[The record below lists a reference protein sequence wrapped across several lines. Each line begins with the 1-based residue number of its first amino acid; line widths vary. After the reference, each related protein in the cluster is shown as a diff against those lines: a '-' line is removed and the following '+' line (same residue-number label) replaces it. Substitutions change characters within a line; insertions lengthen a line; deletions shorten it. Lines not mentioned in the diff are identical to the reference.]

1 MDNQTDLRN
10 DSQARIMV
18 LRQLLRE
25 GSASTQEEL
34 GKALKQKKFHV
45 TQSTISRDL
54 RRIGA
59 IKTTNAE
66 GEIVYKLSEET
77 FLMPTAMS
85 DSLGQMLLDITSNE
99 NMIVLH
105 TSPGSASLVA
115 RHLDSMRSTLG
126 ILGTI
131 AGDDTIFIAPAS
143 TKKISALMQKIKDEF

>member
-1 MDNQTDLRN
+1 M
-10 DSQARIMV
+10 
-18 LRQLLRE
+18 
-25 GSASTQEEL
+25 
-34 GKALKQKKFHV
+34 
-45 TQSTISRDL
+45 

-66 GEIVYKLSEET
+66 GEIVYKLSEES
-77 FLMPTAMS
+77 FLMPTTVS
-85 DSLGQMLLDITSNE
+85 DSLGQLLLDITSNE

-115 RHLDSMRSTLG
+115 RHIDSMRSTLG

-143 TKKISALMQKIKDEF
+143 TKKISALIQKIKDEF

>member
-1 MDNQTDLRN
+1 MDGQTDLRN

-59 IKTTNAE
+59 IKTTNSE

-115 RHLDSMRSTLG
+115 RHIDSMRTSLG

-143 TKKISALMQKIKDEF
+143 TKKISSLIQKIKDEF

>member
-1 MDNQTDLRN
+1 MDNQADLRN

-115 RHLDSMRSTLG
+115 RHLDSMRTTLG

-143 TKKISALMQKIKDEF
+143 TKKISALIQKIKDEF

>member
-1 MDNQTDLRN
+1 MDGQTDLRN

-59 IKTTNAE
+59 IKTTNSE
-66 GEIVYKLSEET
+66 GEIVYKLSEES
-77 FLMPTAMS
+77 FLMPTTVS
-85 DSLGQMLLDITSNE
+85 DSLGQLLLDITSNE

-115 RHLDSMRSTLG
+115 RHIDSMRSTLG

-143 TKKISALMQKIKDEF
+143 TKRISALIQRIKDEF

>member
-1 MDNQTDLRN
+1 MDGQTDLRN

-115 RHLDSMRSTLG
+115 RHLDSMRTSLG

-143 TKKISALMQKIKDEF
+143 TKKISSLIQKIKDEF

>member
-143 TKKISALMQKIKDEF
+143 TKKISALIQKIKDEF

>member
-1 MDNQTDLRN
+1 MDGQTELRN

-66 GEIVYKLSEET
+66 GEIVYKLSEES
-77 FLMPTAMS
+77 FLMPTTVS
-85 DSLGQMLLDITSNE
+85 DSLGRLLLDITSNE
-99 NMIVLH
+99 SMVVLH

-115 RHLDSMRSTLG
+115 RHIDSMRSSLG

-143 TKKISALMQKIKDEF
+143 IKKISALIQRIKDEF